1 MILVAIGSNLPAGPA
16 ETPVDTAVAGVDAL
30 AAAGMDVMAMS
41 RWYRTEPQPPSGQPD
56 FVNGVVRVETNLGPA
71 MLLRRLH
78 EIEQRF
84 GRART
89 VANAARTLDLDL
101 IDYRGRVQGGGPVLP
116 HPRAHLRNF
125 VLLPLAEI
133 APDWRHPVSRRPV
146 AELIAHLP
154 AQGPATP
161 MEA

>member
-16 ETPVDTAVAGVDAL
+16 ETPFETAAAGVDAL
-30 AAAGMDVMAMS
+30 GAAGLDVVAAS
-41 RWYRTEPQPPSGQPD
+41 RWYLTEPQPPSGQPD
-56 FVNGVVRVETNLGPA
+56 FVNGVVRLDTRIGPA
-71 MLLRRLH
+71 MLLGLLH
-78 EIEQRF
+78 GIEQQF

-101 IDYRGRVQGGGPVLP
+101 IDYQGRVQGSGPVLP

-133 APDWRHPVSRRPV
+133 APDWCHPVSRRPV
-146 AELIAHLP
+146 GELIAHLP

-161 MEA
+161 TEA